1 MFFRNLI
8 CIAGVVCICLHFQ
21 SCNEKSSGYE
31 IGDSGIILNPQLK
44 KISGFDSLSFHSVPV
59 MLTDVKFKAEKAAPN
74 FSNNLSIQIPK
85 KNDLVFGS
93 PFKVQP
99 HRIKLLSDSSIFLL
113 KMPECVPVKDM
124 ATKLQNSES
133 FSYFDKLQ
141 GLKQSFV
148 PCMLEDNS
156 GNLWFGTHG
165 GGLTRFDANH
175 FTHFTQK
182 EGLAGN
188 SIFAMIQ
195 AKDGCLWISTY
206 GKGLSVFDGKN
217 FRNFSTENGF
227 PSDYILSILED
238 RNQNIWI
245 GTQDA
250 GLLKI
255 EKSKSDVIYQYNT
268 KNGFFHDNI
277 TALMEDA
284 VGNIWVG
291 SEGKGFMY
299 FDNKMDI
306 RLPKNNNISSLAIAN
321 IKEDSDGHYWLS
333 AYGNGLFKIEKEKI
347 LHYEEKNGFPS
358 DLLTFLDLD
367 KQGNVWVATDGKG
380 VIKMSHLKSDF
391 QNLQIYDATK
401 GLSNDKVYSI
411 LQDKAGT
418 FWFGTNRGGVN
429 KFNGNKFTHIQSGS
443 NESAN
448 FVFSMTED
456 KENNIWVA
464 TGGDGIIKYSRNID
478 NSAWNKQEEIKVI
491 NGLSSNYVYCSHTD
505 KRNRKWFG
513 TDNGVNI
520 LDHNNL
526 QSLNKYNGFCG
537 NKVTSIL
544 EDSKGNFWFGLADPG
559 GIAMYDGK
567 QVTCMKGSHNF
578 VKSAIFS
585 IAEDNSG
592 RIWFATEDNGI
603 FIKDGHHFYTFNDLF
618 SDFAI
623 FSIKK
628 DADGN
633 MWIATEGNG
642 LYVYDGSKFYN
653 IDETLGLSN
662 NFVFSIFEDHNQ
674 DMWFGTRFGLNTLTK
689 DKKTSLLQALMKN
702 TPLINNYFTSY
713 SYEDGFLG
721 VGCNRGAIYQTS
733 DHTMWIGTTDRLTLS
748 HLAKKPSHLDTSN
761 DSLRLYLTNIDLFN
775 EKVNWVDFYK
785 NRRHSQKINNRLTI
799 ENIKFS
805 DLSPWYLI
813 PQALSLKYNNNY
825 LTFNYGANSANKSA
839 KIKYQYK
846 LIGFEDNWSQ
856 PTRNM
861 SASYGNLPYGKYN
874 FQLKAEE
881 ESGLKSEIFE
891 YSFTIRPPWWYSWWA
906 YLLYSV
912 LFIAFLR
919 YIHKLQKERTIRIE
933 RERNQLQE
941 IEKAKEIATAY
952 KNLETAHENLEN
964 THLKLKSTQ
973 AQLIQ
978 SEKMASLGEL
988 IAGIAHEIQN
998 PLNFVNNFSELSVDL
1013 TKELKEEVEKLDIP
1027 EKNIVYVNEII
1038 GDLSINQE
1046 KINHHGKRASDI
1058 VNSMLQHSRTST
1070 GQKEWTDLNALT
1082 DEYLRLA
1089 YHGLRAKDK
1098 TFNAELVTNFDANLP
1113 KIEVI
1118 PQDIGRVIL
1127 NLFTNAFYAVNEKN
1141 KQVERADSLS
1151 GLPDGQAGVGGTGS
1165 HAQESNYEPKVTVS
1179 TRLAPDNHLQIVVQD
1194 NGPGIPDAI
1203 KDKIFQPFF
1212 TTKPTGQGTGLGLS
1226 LSYDIVKAHG
1236 GELKVESLPVDA
1248 SKNSG
1253 GTTFIISL
1261 PIA

>member
-1 MFFRNLI
+1 MGLIINNKYMFFRNLI
-8 CIAGVVCICLHFQ
+8 CAAGLVCICLHFQ
-21 SCNEKSSGYE
+21 SCNEKSSESE
-31 IGDSGIILNPQLK
+31 IGDSGYILSPQLK
-44 KISGFDSLSFHSVPV
+44 KIGSFDSLSFNSVPV
-59 MLTDVKFKAEKAAPN
+59 MLTDVKFKATKTAHN
-74 FSNNLSIQIPK
+74 YSNNLTIKIPE

-93 PFKVQP
+93 SIRIHP
-99 HRIKLLSDSSIFLL
+99 HTIKLLSDSSVFLE
-113 KMPECVPVKDM
+113 KMPEYAPVKEM

-148 PCMLEDNS
+148 PCMLADNS

-165 GGLTRFDANH
+165 GGLTRFDAYN

-188 SIFAMIQ
+188 SIFALIQ

-206 GKGLSVFDGKN
+206 GKGLSIFDGKN

-227 PSDYILSILED
+227 PSDYIYSILED

-245 GTQDA
+245 GTEDA

-255 EKSKSDVIYQYNT
+255 EKSKSDVIYQYNS
-268 KNGFFHDNI
+268 KNGFFHDKI

-284 VGNIWVG
+284 IGNIWVG
-291 SEGKGFMY
+291 SDGKGFMY
-299 FDNKMDI
+299 FDNKMNI
-306 RLPKNNNISSLAIAN
+306 RLPQNSNISSLTITN
-321 IKEDSDGHYWLS
+321 IKGDSDGGYWLS
-333 AYGNGLFKIEKEKI
+333 TYGNGLFKIENGKI
-347 LHYEEKNGFPS
+347 LNYEEKNGFPS

-367 KQGNVWVATDGKG
+367 KYGNVWVATDGKG
-380 VIKMSHLKSDF
+380 VIKMSQQKSDYE
-391 QNLQIYDATK
+391 NLQIYDASK

-429 KFNGNKFTHIQSGS
+429 KFNGNKFTHIQSGI
-443 NESAN
+443 NEPAN
-448 FVFSMTED
+448 FVFSLTED
-456 KENNIWVA
+456 REHNLWVS
-464 TGGDGIIKYSRNID
+464 TGGDGIIKYCRNMD
-478 NSAWNKQEEIKVI
+478 NSIWNKQEEIKVI
-491 NGLSSNYVYCSHTD
+491 NGLASNYVYCSLTD
-505 KRNRKWFG
+505 KRDRKWFG

-526 QSLNKYNGFCG
+526 QSLNKDNGFCG
-537 NKVTSIL
+537 NKVRAIM
-544 EDSKGNFWFGLADPG
+544 EDSKGNFWFGMAEEG
-559 GIAMYDGK
+559 GIAMYDGN
-567 QVTCMKGSHNF
+567 QVTCMKESHNF
-578 VKSAIFS
+578 LKSTVFS

-592 RIWFATEDNGI
+592 RIWFATEDKGI
-603 FIKDGHHFYTFNDLF
+603 FIKDGHHFYAYNDLF
-618 SDFAI
+618 ADFAI
-623 FSIKK
+623 FSLKK
-628 DADGN
+628 DADGL

-642 LYVYDGSKFYN
+642 LYVFDGSNFYN

-662 NFVFSIFEDHNQ
+662 NFVFSIFEDHNH

-702 TPLINNYFTSY
+702 TPLINKDTYFTSY

-733 DHTMWIGTTDRLTLS
+733 DQTMWIGATDRLTLS
-748 HLAKKPSHLDTSN
+748 HLAKKQSHVDIYI

-775 EKVNWVDFYK
+775 EKVNWIDFYN
-785 NRRHSQKINNRLTI
+785 NRSHSQKINNRLTI
-799 ENIKFS
+799 ENIQFS

-813 PQALSLKYNNNY
+813 PQDLSLKYNNNY
-825 LTFNYGANSANKSA
+825 LTFKYGANSSNKSA

-846 LIGFEDNWSQ
+846 LMGFEDNWSQ
-856 PTRNM
+856 STNNK
-861 SASYGNLPYGKYN
+861 SVSYGNLPHGQYS

-881 ESGLKSEIFE
+881 ESGLNSEILV

-912 LFIAFLR
+912 LLLSLFR
-919 YIHKLQKERTIRIE
+919 HIHKLQKNRTIRIE
-933 RERNQLQE
+933 RERNQLRE

-952 KNLETAHENLEN
+952 KNLETAHQNLEN
-964 THLKLKSTQ
+964 THIKLKSAQ

-988 IAGIAHEIQN
+988 ITGIAHEIQN

-1013 TKELKEEVEKLDIP
+1013 AKELKEEVEKMDIP
-1027 EKNIVYVNEII
+1027 EKNIAYVNEII

-1058 VNSMLQHSRTST
+1058 VKGMLQHSRTST
-1070 GQKEWTDLNALT
+1070 GQKELT
-1082 DEYLRLA
+1082 DINELTNEYLRLA

-1098 TFNAELVTNFDANLP
+1098 TFNAELVTNFDTNLP
-1113 KIEVI
+1113 KIEVT

-1127 NLFTNAFYAVNEKN
+1127 NLITNAFYTVREKAHLLN
-1141 KQVERADSLS
+1141 VARQNS
-1151 GLPDGQAGVGGTGS
+1151 GTDLKDAS
-1165 HAQESNYEPKVTVS
+1165 YEPKVTVS
-1179 TRLAPDNHLQIVVQD
+1179 TRLTPENQLLIIVHD
-1194 NGPGIPDAI
+1194 NGSGIPDAI

-1261 PIA
+1261 PTT